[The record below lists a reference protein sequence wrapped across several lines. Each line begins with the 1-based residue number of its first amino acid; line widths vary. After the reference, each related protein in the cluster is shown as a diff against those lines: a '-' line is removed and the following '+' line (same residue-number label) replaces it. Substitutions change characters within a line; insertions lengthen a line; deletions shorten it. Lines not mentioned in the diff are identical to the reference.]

1 MDVFALM
8 PQCNTQIKLERFLM
22 KKKKKKGLTLAFWID
37 CSYDISGFLS
47 PTYNNSDQLWWK
59 HKLPFQSQ

>member
-8 PQCNTQIKLERFLM
+8 PQSNTQIKLERFLM
-22 KKKKKKGLTLAFWID
+22 TKKKGLTLAFWID

-47 PTYNNSDQLWWK
+47 PTYKNSVQLWWK

>member
-22 KKKKKKGLTLAFWID
+22 KKKKKKRFNIGILNWL
-37 CSYDISGFLS
+37 
-47 PTYNNSDQLWWK
+47 QL
-59 HKLPFQSQ
+59 QY

>member
-22 KKKKKKGLTLAFWID
+22 KKKKKKFNIGILNWL
-37 CSYDISGFLS
+37 
-47 PTYNNSDQLWWK
+47 QL
-59 HKLPFQSQ
+59 QY